1 MTLKPGPG
9 PQRLTTHDGKPPAH
23 DWLRISTAAPDKLE
37 ALKRTLGIDI
47 VRTLQSNLNQDG
59 EFTFFPIT
67 FLSVDQ
73 GRKKGSRVVFVL
85 GRDTLVSLEPSPVP
99 QPLEAALARLQGDA
113 GAVSAL
119 ASFAVVL
126 QAINDATDELL
137 DSLNDDLG
145 KVLVQTN
152 SVLNSLEAR
161 DRDFGV
167 SDVVSAQL
175 DLGQVEELLSDCIE
189 SQLQLALA
197 ARHTLA
203 RLPVDQEHLRARFR
217 TLIDDIEAVEE
228 HVSFVHDRVRL
239 LQTTNN
245 MALNVKQNQIVKVF
259 SVVTAVFLPAMLIST
274 YYSMN
279 VVNMPILEW
288 QYGEPMIIALTA
300 GLALLPLLY
309 VKHRGWLR

>member
-1 MTLKPGPG
+1 MNMQHRSDLLQPSAGAAREAL
-9 PQRLTTHDGKPPAH
+9 PQ
-23 DWLRISTAAPDKLE
+23 WLRIRADEPGKL
-37 ALKRTLGIDI
+37 TGIQQSLGLDI
-47 VRTLQSNLNQDG
+47 AHGLQRNLSQDG
-59 EFTFFPIT
+59 EFSYFAIT
-67 FLSVDQ
+67 FLGVEQ
-73 GRKKGSRVVFVL
+73 GLRKASRVIFVL
-85 GRDTLVSLEPSPVP
+85 GPRMLVSLEPGTAP
-99 QPLEAALARLQGDA
+99 QALETAQSRLERQGQALPAFEN
-113 GAVSAL
+113 
-119 ASFAVVL
+119 FAMVL

-137 DSLNDDLG
+137 DSLNSDLG
-145 KVLVQTN
+145 RVLVQTN

-175 DLGQVEELLSDCIE
+175 DLGEVEELLSDCLE

-197 ARHTLA
+197 ARQAQA
-203 RLPVDQEHLRARFR
+203 RMPQADTALQALYA
-217 TLIDDIEAVEE
+217 TLIEDIEAVED

-239 LQTTNN
+239 LQATNN

-279 VVNMPILEW
+279 VARMPILEW
-288 QYGEPMIIALTA
+288 HYGEPITIALTA

>member
-1 MTLKPGPG
+1 MNMQYRSGLLQPAAGAALDAL
-9 PQRLTTHDGKPPAH
+9 PQ
-23 DWLRISTAAPDKLE
+23 WLRIRADEPCKL
-37 ALKRTLGIDI
+37 TGIKQSMGLDI
-47 VRTLQSNLNQDG
+47 AYGLQRNLSQDG
-59 EFTFFPIT
+59 EFSYIAIT
-67 FLSVDQ
+67 FLGVEQ
-73 GRKKGSRVVFVL
+73 GLRKASRVIFVL
-85 GRDTLVSLEPSPVP
+85 GQDMLVSLEPSTAP
-99 QPLEAALARLQGDA
+99 QALETAQRRLERQGHAL
-113 GAVSAL
+113 SAFEN
-119 ASFAVVL
+119 FAVVL

-137 DSLNDDLG
+137 DSLNSDLG
-145 KVLVQTN
+145 RVLVQTN

-175 DLGQVEELLSDCIE
+175 DLGEVEELLSDCLE

-197 ARHTLA
+197 ARHALA
-203 RLPVDQEHLRARFR
+203 RMPQADAAVQALFASLVE
-217 TLIDDIEAVEE
+217 DIEAVED

-279 VVNMPILEW
+279 VARMPILEW
-288 QYGEPMIIALTA
+288 QYGEPITIALTA

>member
-1 MTLKPGPG
+1 MTLKHVPAAGKRTMDDTGAP
-9 PQRLTTHDGKPPAH
+9 PQG
-23 DWLRISTAAPDKLE
+23 WLRISLAAPDKLRDVKQ
-37 ALKRTLGIDI
+37 ALGIDI
-47 VRTLQSNLNQDG
+47 ARTLQGNLSQDG
-59 EFTFFPIT
+59 EFSYFPIT
-67 FLSVDQ
+67 FLNVDQ
-73 GRKKGSRVVFVL
+73 GRKQASRVVFVL
-85 GRDTLVSLEPSPVP
+85 GRDTVISLEPSLAPR
-99 QPLEAALARLQGDA
+99 PLDTALDRLQRDRLSV
-113 GAVSAL
+113 GAFE
-119 ASFAVVL
+119 SFAVIL

-167 SDVVSAQL
+167 SDVVSTQL
-175 DLGQVEELLSDCIE
+175 DLGEVEELLSDCIE

-197 ARHTLA
+197 ARHALA
-203 RLPVDQEHLRARFR
+203 RLPTQQAHLKPQFR
-217 TLIDDIEAVEE
+217 TLIDDIEAVED

-279 VVNMPILEW
+279 IANMPILEW
-288 QYGEPMIIALTA
+288 QYGEPMIIVLTA

>member
-1 MTLKPGPG
+1 MTLKPRPG
-9 PQRLTTHDGKPPAH
+9 AQRLTTHDSKPPAH
-23 DWLRISTAAPDKLE
+23 DWLRISTAAPGKLD

-85 GRDTLVSLEPSPVP
+85 GRDTLVSLEPSPAP

-137 DSLNDDLG
+137 DSLNDELG

>member
-1 MTLKPGPG
+1 MNMQYRSDLLQPSAGAARDALL
-9 PQRLTTHDGKPPAH
+9 Q
-23 DWLRISTAAPDKLE
+23 WLRIRADEPGKL
-37 ALKRTLGIDI
+37 TGIQQSLGLDI
-47 VRTLQSNLNQDG
+47 AHGLQRNLSQDG
-59 EFTFFPIT
+59 EFSYFAVT
-67 FLSVDQ
+67 FLGVEQ
-73 GRKKGSRVVFVL
+73 GLRKASRVIFVL
-85 GRDTLVSLEPSPVP
+85 GPRMLVSLEPETGP
-99 QPLEAALARLQGDA
+99 QALETAQSRLERQGQALPAFEN
-113 GAVSAL
+113 
-119 ASFAVVL
+119 FAMVL

-137 DSLNDDLG
+137 DSLNSDLG
-145 KVLVQTN
+145 RVLVQTN

-175 DLGQVEELLSDCIE
+175 DLGEVEELLSDCLE

-197 ARHTLA
+197 ARHAQA
-203 RLPVDQEHLRARFR
+203 RMPQADTALQALYA
-217 TLIDDIEAVEE
+217 TLIEDIEAVED

-239 LQTTNN
+239 LQATNN

-279 VVNMPILEW
+279 VARMPILEW
-288 QYGEPMIIALTA
+288 HYGEPITIALTA

>member
-1 MTLKPGPG
+1 MTMQTRSASLFAGADAPADVLPTWVRIRADQPG
-9 PQRLTTHDGKPPAH
+9 
-23 DWLRISTAAPDKLE
+23 KL
-37 ALKRTLGIDI
+37 ADIKQSLGLDI
-47 VRTLQSNLNQDG
+47 AYGLQCNLSQDG
-59 EFTFFPIT
+59 EFSYFAIT
-67 FLSVDQ
+67 FLGVEK
-73 GRKKGSRVVFVL
+73 GRKKASRVIFIIGRGVL
-85 GRDTLVSLEPSPVP
+85 ISLEPSIAP
-99 QPLEAALARLQGDA
+99 QALDLAQARLARQA
-113 GAVSAL
+113 HAAP
-119 ASFAVVL
+119 AFESFAVVL

-137 DSLNDDLG
+137 DSLNSDLG
-145 KVLVQTN
+145 RVLVQTN

-167 SDVVSAQL
+167 SDVVAAQL
-175 DLGQVEELLSDCIE
+175 ELGEVEELLSDGLE

-197 ARHTLA
+197 ARHALA
-203 RLPVDQEHLRARFR
+203 RMPQKDAELQALFS
-217 TLIDDIEAVEE
+217 TLIEDIEAVED

-279 VVNMPILEW
+279 VARMPILEW
-288 QYGEPMIIALTA
+288 QYGEPITIALTA

>member
-1 MTLKPGPG
+1 MNMQHRSDLLQPAADAQRDAL
-9 PQRLTTHDGKPPAH
+9 PQ
-23 DWLRISTAAPDKLE
+23 WLRIRADEPHKLTGV
-37 ALKRTLGIDI
+37 KQSLGLDI
-47 VRTLQSNLNQDG
+47 AYGLQRNLSQDG
-59 EFTFFPIT
+59 EFSYFAIT
-67 FLSVDQ
+67 FLGLEQ
-73 GRKKGSRVVFVL
+73 GRRKASRVIFVL
-85 GRDTLVSLEPSPVP
+85 GQGMLLSLEPSTAP
-99 QPLEAALARLQGDA
+99 QALETAQTRLVRQGHPLS
-113 GAVSAL
+113 AVE
-119 ASFAVVL
+119 SFAMVL

-137 DSLNDDLG
+137 DSLNSDLG
-145 KVLVQTN
+145 RVLVQTN

-175 DLGQVEELLSDCIE
+175 DLGDVEELLSDCLE

-197 ARHTLA
+197 ARHVLA
-203 RLPVDQEHLRARFR
+203 RMPPADATLQTLFA
-217 TLIDDIEAVEE
+217 TLIEDIEAVEG

-279 VVNMPILEW
+279 VARMPILEW
-288 QYGEPMIIALTA
+288 QYGEPITIALTA

>member
-1 MTLKPGPG
+1 MTLKHQPDAGPRTAG
-9 PQRLTTHDGKPPAH
+9 HGGQSPHG
-23 DWLRISTAAPDKLE
+23 WLRISMAAPSGLNEIKQ
-37 ALKRTLGIDI
+37 TLGIDI
-47 VRTLQSNLNQDG
+47 PRALQSNLSQDG
-59 EFTFFPIT
+59 EFGYFPIT
-67 FLSVDQ
+67 FLSVDKGQ
-73 GRKKGSRVVFVL
+73 RKASRVVFVL
-85 GRDTLVSLEPSPVP
+85 GRNTVISLEPDPAP
-99 QPLEAALARLQGDA
+99 QPLAAALGRLQRDGRETDA
-113 GAVSAL
+113 FE
-119 ASFAVVL
+119 SFAVIL

-152 SVLNSLEAR
+152 AVLNSLEAR

-175 DLGQVEELLSDCIE
+175 DLGEVEELLSDCIE

-197 ARHTLA
+197 ARHVLA
-203 RLPVDQEHLRARFR
+203 RLPAANARLKPLFH

-259 SVVTAVFLPAMLIST
+259 SVITAVFLPAMLIST

-279 VVNMPILEW
+279 VAHMPILQW

-300 GLALLPLLY
+300 ALAVLPLFY
-309 VKHRGWLR
+309 VKRRGWLR

>member
-1 MTLKPGPG
+1 MTLKHIPAVGRRSTG
-9 PQRLTTHDGKPPAH
+9 DAIAPAH
-23 DWLRISTAAPDKLE
+23 GWLRIGTDAPGKLDDIR
-37 ALKRTLGIDI
+37 RTLGIDI
-47 VRTLQSNLNQDG
+47 ARTLHSNVSQDG
-59 EFTFFPIT
+59 EFSYFPIT
-67 FLSVDQ
+67 FLSVDK
-73 GRKKGSRVVFVL
+73 GRKQASRVVFVL
-85 GRDTLVSLEPSPVP
+85 GRDTVISVEPSPAP
-99 QPLEAALARLQGDA
+99 QPLDTALARLQRDHR
-113 GAVSAL
+113 AVCAYE
-119 ASFAVVL
+119 SFAVML

-137 DSLNDDLG
+137 DTLNDDLG
-145 KVLVQTN
+145 KALVQTN

-167 SDVVSAQL
+167 SDVVSTQL
-175 DLGQVEELLSDCIE
+175 DLGEVEELLSDCIE

-197 ARHTLA
+197 TRHVLA
-203 RLPVDQEHLRARFR
+203 RLPAAQAHLKPLLR
-217 TLIDDIEAVEE
+217 TLVDDIEAVEE

-239 LQTTNN
+239 LQATNN

-279 VVNMPILEW
+279 VANMPILEW

>member
-1 MTLKPGPG
+1 MNMQHRSDLL
-9 PQRLTTHDGKPPAH
+9 QPAA
-23 DWLRISTAAPDKLE
+23 DARRDALSQWLRIRADEPDKLTGI
-37 ALKRTLGIDI
+37 KQRLGLDI
-47 VRTLQSNLNQDG
+47 AYGLQRHLSQDG
-59 EFTFFPIT
+59 EFSYFAIT
-67 FLSVDQ
+67 FLGLEQ
-73 GRKKGSRVVFVL
+73 GRRKASRVIFVL
-85 GRDTLVSLEPSPVP
+85 GQGMLVSLEPSTAP
-99 QPLEAALARLQGDA
+99 QALETAQTRLARQGQA
-113 GAVSAL
+113 LSAFE
-119 ASFAVVL
+119 SFAVVL

-137 DSLNDDLG
+137 DSLNSDLG
-145 KVLVQTN
+145 RVLVQTN

-175 DLGQVEELLSDCIE
+175 DLGEVEELLSDCLE

-197 ARHTLA
+197 ARHALA
-203 RLPVDQEHLRARFR
+203 RMPQADAALQALFA
-217 TLIDDIEAVEE
+217 TLIEDIEAVED

-279 VVNMPILEW
+279 VARMPILEW
-288 QYGEPMIIALTA
+288 QYGEPITIALTA